1 MKKFQ
6 KKLNFNHFLDE
17 KGWKLYDYQK
27 AFLKNLETD
36 KFRSFLIFS
45 DTGTGKTI
53 TTFLPIILDKLNG
66 LDKKIIYVAPLKSL
80 ITDIHKN
87 LIELLARFNL
97 KITVEKRT
105 GDESYSFKNKQ
116 LFNQPDILLTT
127 PESLALLMTKKESVT
142 FFKSISYFIVDELSE
157 IINTKRGDH
166 ISLLLTKI
174 ISLNDNLKIIAS
186 SPNVNNQN
194 YLSKWLSISG
204 ATKIINNKYK
214 KKFNIRI
221 LYSSN
226 IPDYGHSCNF
236 MSYKIYKLL
245 KKKRTIIFVN
255 TRAQAEILFMKLFSD
270 HKDLKIVIH
279 HGSLSKEVR
288 VEAEQK
294 MRNNLVDA
302 IICTSSLEMGI
313 DWVDI
318 DQIIHIGTPKS
329 INKLIQ
335 RVGRSNHKY
344 FSTSKAFLVPTNK
357 FEYFETQACI
367 NLLKKG
373 TYDIIKEKKGA
384 KDVLCQYLLTL
395 SCNFGFK
402 CKSIYKEILKAYPYK
417 DLEYKK
423 FLRIVNFIYD
433 GGYVLNNYNRWKK
446 LTKTKEGE
454 YFISNNQ
461 TRTNILMNIGT
472 IIDSELIKVM
482 NGKKLLGNVDQNFIN
497 FLNPGDVFNFSGITV
512 KCISIESEQIQVR
525 SLKKKTNKF
534 PVYLGSNQSFGA
546 NLSDEILDIL
556 SDNYDFPDELKKF
569 LTKQKEDSDIPKKNL
584 ILIELFPYEKG
595 EYLFFHTFLGRQT
608 NQTLSKLISDH
619 LSYNKILPSSYVLN
633 DYSFGLYLD
642 SKCERFKKIIDSFFN
657 FKFSEIQFMNTH
669 LAKTVFK
676 EVSYIS
682 GLLPKNHINKKKKNF
697 ISSDN
702 IFDTLLKYEPEH
714 ILMKITE
721 EEVKNHFIRTNQ
733 LNKFFSSNYLFKK
746 LNKHSQFSISLIN
759 EKSKF
764 KINGPI

>member
-1 MKKFQ
+1 
-6 KKLNFNHFLDE
+6 
-17 KGWKLYDYQK
+17 
-27 AFLKNLETD
+27 
-36 KFRSFLIFS
+36 
-45 DTGTGKTI
+45 
-53 TTFLPIILDKLNG
+53 
-66 LDKKIIYVAPLKSL
+66 
-80 ITDIHKN
+80 
-87 LIELLARFNL
+87 
-97 KITVEKRT
+97 
-105 GDESYSFKNKQ
+105 
-116 LFNQPDILLTT
+116 
-127 PESLALLMTKKESVT
+127 
-142 FFKSISYFIVDELSE
+142 
-157 IINTKRGDH
+157 
-166 ISLLLTKI
+166 
-174 ISLNDNLKIIAS
+174 
-186 SPNVNNQN
+186 
-194 YLSKWLSISG
+194 
-204 ATKIINNKYK
+204 
-214 KKFNIRI
+214 
-221 LYSSN
+221 
-226 IPDYGHSCNF
+226 
-236 MSYKIYKLL
+236 MSYKIYKKK

-446 LTKTKEGE
+446 LTKTKKGE

-497 FLNPGDVFNFSGITV
+497 FLKPGDVFNFSGITV

-525 SLKKKTNKF
+525 SLKKKTDKF
-534 PVYLGSNQSFGA
+534 P
-546 NLSDEILDIL
+546 
-556 SDNYDFPDELKKF
+556 
-569 LTKQKEDSDIPKKNL
+569 
-584 ILIELFPYEKG
+584 
-595 EYLFFHTFLGRQT
+595 
-608 NQTLSKLISDH
+608 
-619 LSYNKILPSSYVLN
+619 
-633 DYSFGLYLD
+633 
-642 SKCERFKKIIDSFFN
+642 
-657 FKFSEIQFMNTH
+657 
-669 LAKTVFK
+669 
-676 EVSYIS
+676 
-682 GLLPKNHINKKKKNF
+682 
-697 ISSDN
+697 
-702 IFDTLLKYEPEH
+702 
-714 ILMKITE
+714 
-721 EEVKNHFIRTNQ
+721 
-733 LNKFFSSNYLFKK
+733 
-746 LNKHSQFSISLIN
+746 
-759 EKSKF
+759 
-764 KINGPI
+764 